1 MAEFTMKIAA
11 FNVKN
16 LGWSKVSDTTVVK
29 YLVKVIQR
37 WFYLWDAR
45 VCRSETE
52 HVVLCSLQILSRYS
66 VVVVLEVMD
75 KNGEAMTQLLQ
86 ELNR

>member
-29 YLVKVIQR
+29 YLVKVIR
-37 WFYLWDAR
+37 RSSYLWDTR

-52 HVVLCSLQILSRYS
+52 HVALCFLQILSRYS

-75 KNGEAMTQLLQ
+75 KNGKAMTQLLQ

>member
-1 MAEFTMKIAA
+1 MAEDTMKIAA

-16 LGWSKVSDTTVVK
+16 LGWTKVSDATVVK
-29 YLVKVIQR
+29 YLVKVTR
-37 WFYLWDAR
+37 RPFYLWDATL
-45 VCRSETE
+45 CRSETE
-52 HVVLCSLQILSRYS
+52 HVVLCFLQILSRYS

-75 KNGEAMTQLLQ
+75 KNGQAMTQLLQ